1 MMPEAPRSRQTALED
16 SHEYSTLVK
25 IRDFIYQQSGL
36 YFSEKNLDSLQK
48 KLICRLKSL
57 NLNSINEYH
66 LYLSNDSSRASEL
79 KSLFDSLINRQT
91 SFFRYASQ
99 LKALQEQILPA
110 LMRSKI
116 QNKELLLTFLSCGC
130 STGEEPYTLAI
141 LMLEMLG
148 QSLVDPWK
156 IEITGVDI
164 SHAAL
169 DAALQGIYNQYSLR
183 NTPEAIIN
191 RYFDPLGPDSY
202 RLQDHVRKMVHFTYV
217 NLNDEVHTRT
227 LSPVDIIFC
236 RNVLIYFSE
245 DAKRAVINRFHK
257 IINPGGYLFVGPSES
272 LFGLSRSF
280 KLLLFPGALVYKK
293 EEEAP

>member
-1 MMPEAPRSRQTALED
+1 MMPEAPRRRQATLED
-16 SHEYSTLVK
+16 SPDNSILIK

-48 KLICRLKSL
+48 KLICRLESL
-57 NLNSINEYH
+57 NLNSINEYYH
-66 LYLSNDSSRASEL
+66 YLLDDSSRTSEL
-79 KSLFDSLINRQT
+79 KPLFDSLINSQT

-116 QNKELLLTFLSCGC
+116 QNEEQVLKILSCGC

-141 LMLEMLG
+141 LMLETLG
-148 QSLVDPWK
+148 QIIDRWK
-156 IEITGVDI
+156 VEITGIDI

-169 DAALQGIYNQYSLR
+169 DAAGQGIYNHYSLR
-183 NTPEAIIN
+183 NTPETIMN

-202 RLQDHVRKMVHFTYV
+202 RLRDRVREMVHFAYL
-217 NLNDEVHTRT
+217 NLNDEVHMRT
-227 LSPVDIIFC
+227 LSPVDVIFC

-245 DAKRAVINRFHK
+245 DSKRAVINQFYN

-293 EEEAP
+293 ERDPP